1 MMIGFFKGIWQ
12 YRGTLAKQQRQIDKY
27 ALQKGYVVNKSWMM
41 VTNLKV
47 WLSEMEAVFGK
58 RYCPCFEPSSDAQ
71 LNKKMAC
78 PCEYIDDEIEQYG
91 TCHCA
96 LLGRSNLDEEGW
108 KALSKRLMQE
118 YRVPLKIV
126 DGVLDTRAQLK
137 DPRRHLPIPDTLHQ
151 VKSMLARGT
160 VKSA

>member
-1 MMIGFFKGIWQ
+1 
-12 YRGTLAKQQRQIDKY
+12 
-27 ALQKGYVVNKSWMM
+27 M

-71 LNKKMAC
+71 LNKKMVC

-96 LLGRSNLDEEGW
+96 LFGRFNLDEEGW
-108 KALSKRLMQE
+108 KASSKRLMQE

-137 DPRRHLPIPDTLHQ
+137 DPRRHLSIPDTLHQ